1 MRAQPLRRDALRVL
15 QGLGLIVRP
24 SDAGRERGDHG
35 RGDLHG
41 PFGANAR
48 QRISERTGLGVPRTG
63 SSVVG
68 FGGSAQRSDEVG
80 ERDGSDGFVAGG
92 GVHER
97 SIRYRGANA
106 GG

>member
-1 MRAQPLRRDALRVL
+1 M
-15 QGLGLIVRP
+15 RP
-24 SDAGRERGDHG
+24 SDAGRESGDNG
-35 RGDLHG
+35 GSDLQR

-63 SSVVG
+63 RIVVG
-68 FGGSAQRSDEVG
+68 HGSAGQQPDKVR
-80 ERDGSDGFVAGG
+80 ERDGSDGFEAVG

-97 SIRYRGANA
+97 SIRYRGANV